1 MSGFRRFAADLA
13 RHAGRRGALLALLLI
28 LGALVEGVGILLLLP
43 LMSVVLEAGTGNG
56 WLDSIS
62 RWVVALAPGESEAAR
77 LGFLLALFVGLIAI
91 RSTVILA
98 RDVLLARVQMGF
110 VEGLRLSVVERLA
123 GARWD
128 AVAGLRHGRITH
140 ILGADVQSCGD
151 AAQLLLQSAVA
162 AALLAAQWSLVLLLS
177 PPLALIVLALLL
189 LAAAALRPVLRRASA
204 MGQGLTET
212 NLGLVSGTTQFLGGL
227 KLALSQDLQR
237 GFLDEF
243 RQAQDVAAER
253 RVAFVRQRTAVQLA
267 LAGLA
272 GLVGAAVVFVGVAVV
287 DAPAASLV
295 AFLFVLARMAGPTAQ
310 LYAAVQHI
318 SHALPAYAQV
328 RALEAELVPA
338 AAASAEGEGAVPA
351 GPVALRGIVFRH
363 GGGEGPGLDGI
374 DLVIP
379 PGNFVGIA
387 GPSGAGKTT
396 LADLIVGLYPPQQGE
411 VSVGGTP
418 LEGAALAAW
427 RRSIAYVSQDPFLFH
442 DTIRRNLLWAAPAAS
457 EAEMWAALALAG
469 ADGLVRGLPGGLDA
483 VAGERG
489 GLLSGGERQRI
500 ALARALV
507 RRPRLLLLD
516 EATNAIDVASERAIL
531 ERLAALRER
540 PTLIVI
546 AHREES
552 LALCERV
559 VEIRAGRTAVNAGER
574 DARAET

>member
-1 MSGFRRFAADLA
+1 VSGFRRFAADLA
-13 RHAGRRGALLALLLI
+13 AHAGRRGALLGFLLI
-28 LGALVEGVGILLLLP
+28 LGAVVEGVGILLLLP

-56 WLDSIS
+56 WLDSVS
-62 RWVVALAPGESEAAR
+62 RFVVALAPGESAAAR
-77 LGFLLALFVGLIAI
+77 LGFLLGLFVALIAL
-91 RSTVILA
+91 RSAVILA
-98 RDVLLARVQMGF
+98 RDVLLARVQVGF

-128 AVAGLRHGRITH
+128 AVARLRHGRITH

-162 AALLAAQWSLVLLLS
+162 AAMLAAQWSLVLLLS
-177 PPLALIVLALLL
+177 PPLALVVLVLLL

-243 RQAQDVAAER
+243 RQAQGVAAER

-267 LAGLA
+267 LAALA
-272 GLVGAAVVFVGVAVV
+272 GLVGAAVVFVGVTVV

-295 AFLFVLARMAGPTAQ
+295 AFLFVLARMSGPTAQ

-318 SHALPAYAQV
+318 FHALPAYEQV

-338 AAASAEGEGAVPA
+338 AVSPADGGGTAPEGRLE
-351 GPVALRGIVFRH
+351 LRGVVFRH
-363 GGGEGPGLDGI
+363 GGDGRGLDGV
-374 DLVIP
+374 DLVIE
-379 PGNFVGIA
+379 PGSFVGIA

-396 LADLIVGLYPPQQGE
+396 LADLLVGLYPPQQGQ
-411 VSVGGTP
+411 VSVGGVP

-442 DTIRRNLLWAAPAAS
+442 DSIRRNLLWAAPQAT
-457 EAEMWAALALAG
+457 EEEMWAALALAG
-469 ADGLVRGLPGGLDA
+469 AEGLVRGLPGSLEA

-489 GLLSGGERQRI
+489 SLLSGGERQRI

-507 RRPRLLLLD
+507 RRPRLILLD
-516 EATNAIDVASERAIL
+516 EATNAIDAASERAIL
-531 ERLAALRER
+531 QRLAALPER

-559 VEIRAGRTAVNAGER
+559 VEIRGGRIAVNPGER
-574 DARAET
+574 DGGAET

>member
-13 RHAGRRGALLALLLI
+13 AHAGRRGALLAFLLI

-56 WLDSIS
+56 WLDSLS
-62 RWVVALAPGESEAAR
+62 RFVVGLAPGESEAAR
-77 LGFLLALFVGLIAI
+77 LGFLLALFAGLIAL
-91 RSTVILA
+91 RSVVILA
-98 RDVLLARVQMGF
+98 RDVLLARVQVGF

-128 AVAGLRHGRITH
+128 AVARLRHGRITH

-151 AAQLLLQSAVA
+151 AAQLFLQSAVA
-162 AALLAAQWSLVLLLS
+162 VAMLAAQWSLVLLLS
-177 PPLALIVLALLL
+177 PVLALVVLALLL
-189 LAAAALRPVLRRASA
+189 LAALALRPVLRRASA

-243 RQAQDVAAER
+243 RQAQGVAAER

-267 LAGLA
+267 LAALA
-272 GLVGAAVVFVGVAVV
+272 GVVGAVVVFVGVAVV

-295 AFLFVLARMAGPTAQ
+295 AFLFVLARMSGPTAQ

-318 SHALPAYAQV
+318 FHSLPAYEQV

-338 AAASAEGEGAVPA
+338 AITAAAGAAPEGAIEF
-351 GPVALRGIVFRH
+351 RGVGFRH
-363 GGGEGPGLDGI
+363 GGDGPGLDGV

-379 PGNFVGIA
+379 PGSFVGIA

-396 LADLIVGLYPPQQGE
+396 LADLLVGLYPPQQGQ
-411 VSVGGTP
+411 VSVGGVP
-418 LEGAALAAW
+418 LEGAVLAAW

-442 DTIRRNLLWAAPAAS
+442 DTIRRNLLWAAPLAT
-457 EAEMWAALALAG
+457 EEEMWAALALTG
-469 ADGLVRGLPGGLDA
+469 AEELVRGLPGGLEA

-489 GLLSGGERQRI
+489 SLLSGGERQRI

-507 RRPRLLLLD
+507 RRPRLILLD

-531 ERLAALRER
+531 ERLAALPER

-559 VEIRAGRTAVNAGER
+559 VEIRGGRIAVNPGER
-574 DARAET
+574 DGRAET

>member
-13 RHAGRRGALLALLLI
+13 AHAGRRGALLGFLLI
-28 LGALVEGVGILLLLP
+28 LGAVVEGVGILLLLP

-56 WLDSIS
+56 WLDSVS
-62 RWVVALAPGESEAAR
+62 RFVVALAPGESAAAR
-77 LGFLLALFVGLIAI
+77 LGFLLGLFVALIAL
-91 RSTVILA
+91 RSAVILA
-98 RDVLLARVQMGF
+98 RDVLLARVQVGF

-128 AVAGLRHGRITH
+128 AVARLRHGRITH

-162 AALLAAQWSLVLLLS
+162 AAMLAAQWSLVLLLS
-177 PPLALIVLALLL
+177 PPLALVVLVLLL

-243 RQAQDVAAER
+243 RQAQGVAAER

-267 LAGLA
+267 LAALA
-272 GLVGAAVVFVGVAVV
+272 GLVGAAVVFVGVTVV

-295 AFLFVLARMAGPTAQ
+295 AFLFVLARMSGPTAQ

-318 SHALPAYAQV
+318 FHALPAYEQV

-338 AAASAEGEGAVPA
+338 AVSPADGGGTAPEGRLE
-351 GPVALRGIVFRH
+351 LRGVVFRH
-363 GGGEGPGLDGI
+363 GGDGRGLDGV
-374 DLVIP
+374 DLVIE
-379 PGNFVGIA
+379 PGSFVGIA

-396 LADLIVGLYPPQQGE
+396 LADLLVGLYPPQQGQ
-411 VSVGGTP
+411 VSVGGVP

-442 DTIRRNLLWAAPAAS
+442 DSIRRNLLWAAPQAT
-457 EAEMWAALALAG
+457 EEEMWAALALAG
-469 ADGLVRGLPGGLDA
+469 AEGLVRGLPGSLEA

-489 GLLSGGERQRI
+489 SLLSGGERQRI

-507 RRPRLLLLD
+507 RRPRLILLD
-516 EATNAIDVASERAIL
+516 EATNAIDAASERAIL
-531 ERLAALRER
+531 QRLAALPER

-559 VEIRAGRTAVNAGER
+559 VEIRGGRIAVNPGER
-574 DARAET
+574 DGGAET